1 MKTNKLKFLGL
12 FAFIAILST
21 SCSDDD
27 DNGSNNSGSIAEIAS
42 SNANLSTLVDALERT
57 NLVGTLDAS
66 GTYTVFAPTNAAFAT
81 FLASTPYSSVDEVPV
96 DVLTQ
101 ILLNH
106 VIATEYDATTLPD
119 DGYIKTLGKGSA
131 SSTNTL
137 SMYVKKTGAV
147 VTLNGVSDVASANID
162 ADNGIIH
169 VVDAVIGLPTVV
181 DHAAA
186 NAGFST
192 LVGLLDGAGLVP
204 TLNGTAG
211 SPFTVFAP
219 NNEAFVT
226 FESQNPGT
234 LASLTPAQVSSVL
247 TYHVVGGANVLSTGI
262 PASAVTLETG
272 VLQFSGT
279 TITDEASRQ
288 TGIIAVDVQASNG
301 VIHVLNNVLLPQL

>member
-1 MKTNKLKFLGL
+1 MKMNKLKFLGL

-27 DNGSNNSGSIAEIAS
+27 DNGNNNPGSIADIAS
-42 SNANLSTLVDALERT
+42 SNANLSILVDALERT
-57 NLVGTLDAS
+57 NLVNTLDAS
-66 GTYTVFAPTNAAFAT
+66 GTYTVFAPTNAAFTT
-81 FLASTPYSSVDEVPV
+81 FLEATPYSSVDEVPV

-106 VIATEYDATTLPD
+106 VIATEYDATSLPA

-131 SSTNTL
+131 STTNTL
-137 SMYVKKTGAV
+137 SMYVKKTGPV
-147 VTLNGVSDVASANID
+147 VTLNGISDVTSANID

-181 DHAAA
+181 DHAVA
-186 NAGFST
+186 NTSFST
-192 LVGLLDGAGLVP
+192 LTGLLSGANLVT

-219 NNEAFVT
+219 NNAAFTT

-234 LASLTPAQVSSVL
+234 LGSLTPEQVTSVL
-247 TYHVVGGANVLSTGI
+247 LYHVVGGANVLSTGI
-262 PASAVTLETG
+262 PASATSLETG
-272 VLQFSGT
+272 ILQFSGT
-279 TITDEASRQ
+279 TITDEAARQ
-288 TGIIAVDVQASNG
+288 TTIIATDVQASNG
-301 VIHVLNNVLLPQL
+301 VIHVVNNVLLPAL